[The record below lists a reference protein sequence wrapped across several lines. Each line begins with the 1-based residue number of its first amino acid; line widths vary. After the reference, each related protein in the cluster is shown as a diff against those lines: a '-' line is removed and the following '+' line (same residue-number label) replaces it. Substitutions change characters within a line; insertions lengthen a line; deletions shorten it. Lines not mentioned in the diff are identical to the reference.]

1 MKELCARPH
10 AGTARFSYG
19 KEWKKYG
26 FNVTL
31 SGRLLSKLTT
41 LVYNDTSDPSK
52 GSSQETYP
60 AYTMW
65 KLNLTQNIY
74 KGIHV
79 TLTADNLFNYRPSY
93 YYFNSPYTTGT
104 TLAAGVSV
112 DLDRLF

>member
-1 MKELCARPH
+1 ME
-10 AGTARFSYG
+10 
-19 KEWKKYG
+19 KYG

-79 TLTADNLFNYRPSY
+79 TLTADNLFNYRPRY
-93 YYFNSPYTTGT
+93 YYSSTPSTTGT
-104 TLAAGVSV
+104 TVAVALSV
-112 DLDRLF
+112 DIEKFFQKK

>member
-1 MKELCARPH
+1 MEKIRIQCNPERPP
-10 AGTARFSYG
+10 
-19 KEWKKYG
+19 
-26 FNVTL
+26 V
-31 SGRLLSKLTT
+31 SKLTT